1 MKQMKNIWNIYKL
14 DLKNI
19 VTNFVV
25 AILIGGLVI
34 LPSLYAW
41 LNIKASWDPY
51 AQTDQIPIGVVN
63 EDVGAV
69 IRDKQVNVGDELVE
83 TLKENTDFNW
93 NFVNRQTAIDEVE
106 YGNYYAVIVVPSNF
120 SETLG
125 TVITDQPTKAEIE
138 YYVNEKI
145 NAIAPKI
152 TDKGASVIVEQISSQ
167 FISTVNGIIFEM
179 FNDIGIEI
187 EANLPDI
194 QQFEQYIFTLEKEL
208 PSIHKLLTE
217 TKDDS
222 NKADDIINKANK
234 LLPEAKDIVSTGIGT
249 VDRTI
254 ALLDEAEQRLHN
266 LAPKI
271 NDDLETIQSTFSNIQ
286 KLLGELD
293 QHNVN
298 EQIEKINRLNEQLND
313 SIQYLEEME
322 NTLQQIQDNM
332 EQESTDIQYIIEEI
346 GVLKE
351 LFTAMQGDLS
361 SISKFLTNNEQ
372 SINNKLEQLEDTI
385 TTTNLNEF
393 IKTYKEKI
401 EPTVLNEVAKGKKK
415 VNQAKN
421 MLNEISATIPEIE
434 RLLVST
440 STHLHE
446 GQGMLDSV
454 LNQFPYVN
462 DKVKEVA
469 NEIRRIQSEADVHD
483 IIQLLQNDPEKER
496 GFFAEPVVL
505 NKNEVFPIPNYG
517 TGMTPFYT
525 VLALWVGALL
535 LISLLSTEVPDV
547 PNLHSREMYTGRF
560 LTFMT
565 IGLLQTF
572 IVTSGDMLLVGVQV
586 SSPMWFILFGLFI
599 SFIFMTIVYTVVS
612 VFGDVGKAIAIV
624 LLVLQIS
631 SSGGTYPVVLLP
643 GFFSAINPFLAFTY
657 AVDLMRE
664 AVGGIIW
671 GRALKDILILLLF
684 GCIFIT
690 GGIFLKGP
698 INKQMNKLMKSKDSR
713 LFH

>member
-1 MKQMKNIWNIYKL
+1 MKNIWNIYKL

-19 VTNFVV
+19 VINFVV
-25 AILIGGLVI
+25 TILIGGLVI

-63 EDVGAV
+63 EDEGAV
-69 IRDKQVNVGDELVE
+69 IRNQQVNVGEELVKA
-83 TLKENTDFNW
+83 LKENADFEW
-93 NFVNRQTAIDEVE
+93 NFVDRQTAIDGVE

-167 FISTVNGIIFEM
+167 FIATVNGIIFEL
-179 FNDIGIEI
+179 FNEIGVEL

-194 QQFEQYIFTLEKEL
+194 QQFEQYIFTIEKEL
-208 PSIHKLLTE
+208 PSIHKLLME
-217 TKDDS
+217 TKEDS
-222 NKADDIINKANK
+222 NKADDIINKANT
-234 LLPEAKDIVSTGIGT
+234 LLPEAKEVVTSGIDA
-249 VDRTI
+249 VDRSI
-254 ALLDEAEQRLHN
+254 VLLEEIEESLHE
-266 LAPKI
+266 LAPKL
-271 NDDLETIQSTFSNIQ
+271 NDDLETFQSTFSNLQ
-286 KLLGELD
+286 KIVGELD
-293 QHNVN
+293 QYSLE
-298 EQIEKINRLNEQLND
+298 EQIGKINHLNKQLND
-313 SIQYLEEME
+313 SIQFLKEME
-322 NTLQQIQDNM
+322 HTLQHIQNNM
-332 EQESTDIQYIIEEI
+332 DPENTDIQYIIEEI
-346 GVLKE
+346 GALKRI
-351 LFTAMQGDLS
+351 FTTMQRDLTT
-361 SISKFLTNNEQ
+361 INEFLV
-372 SINNKLEQLEDTI
+372 NKEQLINDKIFDLENSI
-385 TTTNLNEF
+385 TTMNLDAF
-393 IKTYKEKI
+393 VDTYKEKI
-401 EPTVLNEVAKGKKK
+401 EPTVLNEIAKGKQTIY
-415 VNQAKN
+415 QAKN
-421 MLNEISATIPEIE
+421 MLHEISATIPEIE
-434 RLLVST
+434 RLLAST
-440 STHLHE
+440 TSHLHE
-446 GQGMLDSV
+446 GQEMLDYV

-469 NEIRRIQSEADVHD
+469 NEIRRIQSEADVYD

-643 GFFSAINPFLAFTY
+643 EFFQVINPFLPFTY

-671 GRALKDILILLLF
+671 RRALKDILLLLSF
-684 GCIFIT
+684 GGVFIT
-690 GGIFLKGP
+690 FGLLLKGP
-698 INKQMNKLMKSKDSR
+698 INKQKIGRASCR
-713 LFH
+713 

>member
-145 NAIAPKI
+145 NAVAPKI

-179 FNDIGIEI
+179 FNDIGIEL

-194 QQFEQYIFTLEKEL
+194 QQFEEYIFTIEKEL
-208 PSIHKLLTE
+208 PSIHQLLTE
-217 TKDDS
+217 TKDDA
-222 NKADDIINKANK
+222 NKADEIMNKANK
-234 LLPEAKDIVSTGIGT
+234 LMPEAKEMVSSGIST
-249 VDRTI
+249 VDSI
-254 ALLDEAEQRLHN
+254 VALLDEAEQSLHN

-271 NDDLETIQSTFSNIQ
+271 NEELETIQSTFANLQQKLETLDQLSVDEQIQ
-286 KLLGELD
+286 K
-293 QHNVN
+293 
-298 EQIEKINRLNEQLND
+298 INDLNAQLND
-313 SIQYLEEME
+313 SIQYLDEME
-322 NTLQQIQDNM
+322 NTLKQIQESM
-332 EQESTDIQYIIEEI
+332 EVENNDMQYVIEEI
-346 GVLKE
+346 EALKG
-351 LFTAMQGDLS
+351 LFTTMQTELTT
-361 SISKFLTNNEQ
+361 ISEYLINNEE
-372 SINNKLEQLEDTI
+372 SINENLEHVKGSI
-385 TTTNLNEF
+385 TTENLDTF
-393 IKTYKEKI
+393 VKTYKEKI
-401 EPTVLNEVAKGKKK
+401 EPAVLNEVAKGKKK
-415 VNQAKN
+415 IQQTKN
-421 MLNEISATIPEIE
+421 MLNEVSGTIPEIE
-434 RLLVST
+434 RLLEST

-454 LNQFPYVN
+454 LNQFPYVH

-469 NEIRRIQSEADVHD
+469 NEIRRIQSDADVHD

-505 NKNEVFPIPNYG
+505 NKNEIFPIPNYG

-535 LISLLSTEVPDV
+535 LISLLSTDV
-547 PNLHSREMYTGRF
+547 SDISNLHSREVYIGRL

-572 IVTSGDMLLVGVQV
+572 IVTSGDILLVGVSV
-586 SSPMWFILFGLFI
+586 SSPIWFILFGLFI
-599 SFIFMTIVYTVVS
+599 SLIFMTIVYTVVS

-643 GFFSAINPFLAFTY
+643 GFFQAINPFLPFTY